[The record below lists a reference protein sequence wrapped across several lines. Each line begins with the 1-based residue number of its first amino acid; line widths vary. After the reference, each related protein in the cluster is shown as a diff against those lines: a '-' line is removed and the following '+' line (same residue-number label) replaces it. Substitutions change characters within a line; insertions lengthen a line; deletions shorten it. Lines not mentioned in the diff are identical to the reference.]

1 MFYPLFIG
9 LANFINKHITN
20 KLKPYPMADESLV
33 PTEQNVAVAV
43 ISPQMIE
50 DTESPKISTVS
61 ITFLGI
67 TMLISSFVIGYFLYA
82 LWPVMKDGGEQIA
95 FSSKPPGWEKVSYI
109 FGKAYT
115 FSSEQ
120 RLLILVLL
128 AGAMGSFIHAA
139 TSFSN
144 YVGEGKIDRKWIWWY
159 ILRPIIGMAVAL
171 TFYMIFRAGLFA
183 GMQIELLN
191 IYGVLTLAAL
201 SGLFTDRATLKLEE
215 IFQSL
220 FKPKDDRA
228 DKLKSTAKDDFEN
241 PQAQS

>member
-1 MFYPLFIG
+1 MTPE
-9 LANFINKHITN
+9 
-20 KLKPYPMADESLV
+20 DSLV
-33 PTEQNVAVAV
+33 PADQNTAVAV
-43 ISPQMIE
+43 VEAPGIE
-50 DTESPKISTVS
+50 DSESPRISKNA
-61 ITFLGI
+61 IGFLGS
-67 TMLISSFVIGYFLYA
+67 TLLISSFMIGYLMYA
-82 LWPVMKDGGEQIA
+82 LWPVPNRPTDGQTR
-95 FSSKPPGWEKVSYI
+95 FYDKPPEWQEVSYI
-109 FGKAYT
+109 FSA
-115 FSSEQ
+115 SVRLSAEQ

-159 ILRPIIGMAVAL
+159 ILRPVIGMAVAL

-191 IYGVLTLAAL
+191 VYGVLTLAAL

-220 FKPKDDRA
+220 FKPKDGRS
-228 DKLKSTAKDDFEN
+228 DKLKENTKNDFEN
-241 PQAQS
+241 PRAES

>member
-1 MFYPLFIG
+1 MTPE
-9 LANFINKHITN
+9 
-20 KLKPYPMADESLV
+20 ESLV
-33 PTEQNVAVAV
+33 PTDPNVAVAV
-43 ISPQMIE
+43 IDPKTLE
-50 DTESPKISTVS
+50 DSDSPKISSTS
-61 ITFLGI
+61 IAFLGS
-67 TMLISSFVIGYFLYA
+67 TLLIGAILIGYFTYA
-82 LWPVMKDGGEQIA
+82 LWPVPTRPTDGQTQ
-95 FSSKPPGWEKVSYI
+95 FYDKPPEWQTTSSV
-109 FGKAYT
+109 FGGT
-115 FSSEQ
+115 VNLSSEQ

-159 ILRPIIGMAVAL
+159 ILRPVIGMAVAL

-220 FKPKDDRA
+220 FKPKDERS
-228 DKLKSTAKDDFEN
+228 DKLKDNKKSEFEN
-241 PQAQS
+241 PEAQA